1 MHHDLQFTDLFLQI
15 MISLAGVGG
24 GEEHVEEEEK
34 NLKTVDQGL
43 FSKKRSPS

>member
-34 NLKTVDQGL
+34 KPKNSGPRTV
-43 FSKKRSPS
+43 FKEKKP